1 MPDALGPF
9 GSKTTYNVS
18 IDSSITVYEE
28 DGSGFMSFETLKLW
42 SLGFK
47 CSNDSFYCIF
57 CRGAALIIDTIKRKT
72 VRQRGVIFKY

>member
-28 DGSGFMSFETLKLW
+28 DGSGFMSFDTLKL
-42 SLGFK
+42 
-47 CSNDSFYCIF
+47 
-57 CRGAALIIDTIKRKT
+57 
-72 VRQRGVIFKY
+72 